1 MAAKG
6 NGKSDVFHHT
16 LTHLR
21 GPPVVLVRT
30 LRVEPDGSTNQ
41 RSSAANTVPAVQSAS
56 QITKSNL
63 RNGGLVFFY
72 RGIGH
77 VGLYADNGKVLHA
90 PRPGKKVSYIKM
102 SHMPYRGA
110 RRPG

>member
-21 GPPVVLVRT
+21 GLPVVLVRT

-41 RSSAANTVPAVQSAS
+41 RSSAANIVPAAQSAS
-56 QITKSNL
+56 QISELAHESKANARPVAVTKL
-63 RNGGLVFFY
+63 R
-72 RGIGH
+72 
-77 VGLYADNGKVLHA
+77 
-90 PRPGKKVSYIKM
+90 
-102 SHMPYRGA
+102 
-110 RRPG
+110 